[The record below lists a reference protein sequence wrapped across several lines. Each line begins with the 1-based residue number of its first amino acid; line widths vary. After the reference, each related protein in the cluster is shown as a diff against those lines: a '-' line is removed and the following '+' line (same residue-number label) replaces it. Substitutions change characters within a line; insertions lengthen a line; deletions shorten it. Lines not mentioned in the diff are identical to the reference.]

1 MRVVFR
7 VDCCPRMGMGHVM
20 RCLAMAQGLAE
31 SGHQVFFFMTED
43 SLQFCRKRT
52 DWVGEILTL
61 PHLDKVLEPEW
72 LVEQCVKLHADWL
85 VLDGYHFEQTYRNG
99 LKSHKFKLAVF
110 DDINNSG
117 ALYADLVINGAPNA
131 VLLDYAT
138 TAPRALLAIG
148 QEYQVLRQEF
158 LQANKNAW
166 SERENLTLIFGGS
179 DPKNLT
185 IGLLKALSKHKPT
198 MPITVITGAAYHALP
213 ELQNVIS
220 NSDLEI
226 NHLHDCQNMA
236 KVLENTRLAISAAG
250 GSQFELRACAVPT
263 ILVVVAD
270 NQMLA
275 IKDAANQGWCK
286 LAESHDL
293 NAEKLTE
300 QALSLW
306 QKAED
311 LLVMHKMALLA
322 PVIDGAKNIVQL
334 MSEQAES
341 RDANG

>member
-1 MRVVFR
+1 MRVAFR
-7 VDCCPRMGMGHVM
+7 VDGSPSMGLGHLM
-20 RCLAMAQGLAE
+20 RCMAMAQGLAE
-31 SGHQVFFFMTED
+31 SGHQVFFYVSED
-43 SLQFCRKRT
+43 SLQFCRERT
-52 DWVGEILTL
+52 DWVGEIFTLT
-61 PHLDKVLEPEW
+61 HVDKVLEPEW

-85 VLDGYHFEQTYRNG
+85 MLDGYHFEQTYRLA

-158 LQANKNAW
+158 LQANKKPW
-166 SERENLTLIFGGS
+166 SERENLTLMFGGS

-185 IGLLKALSKHKPT
+185 IGLLKALNKRKPT
-198 MPITVITGAAYHALP
+198 MPITVITGAAYHALA
-213 ELQNVIS
+213 ELQNLIS

-226 NHLHDCQNMA
+226 THLHDCQNMA
-236 KVLENTRLAISAAG
+236 EVLENTRLAISAAG

-270 NQMLA
+270 NQLLA
-275 IKDAANQGWCK
+275 SQDAAHQGWCQ
-286 LAESHDL
+286 LATSHDL
-293 NAEKLTE
+293 NAEKLAE

-306 QKAED
+306 QQAQD
-311 LLVMHKMALLA
+311 LLAMHKMALLL

-334 MSEQAES
+334 MSEKAAA
-341 RDANG
+341 RNANA